1 MIRRRTLLSGL
12 AAGAVLPRIARAQA
26 GGWRV
31 LVIGAGMA
39 GLSAARSL
47 HRAGAEVTVLE
58 ARNRIG
64 GRVWTDRGWPDL
76 PVDLGASWNHG
87 ATGNPVTALARDAGL
102 RMVETRYD
110 SGAAFRDG
118 EEVDEL
124 PDPFDLLY
132 AAQDAAFDADGD
144 RSIAEALEA
153 LPDWQDLPPSDRDAM
168 RAALYRNIELEYAAD
183 WTALSARHF
192 DAGEA
197 FGGAELIFPDGYD
210 QVPQHAAQGLDIR
223 LGAEV
228 RQVQATAAGVA
239 VILAAGERL
248 EADAAICTLPLG
260 VLQAGSVAFDPPLS
274 HARQTA
280 IETLGMGLLNK
291 LWLRFDAPP
300 PVPDVDWLTNRGDP
314 QDLWPEFVNLRGTPL
329 LLGFNAAAR
338 ADEVERW
345 GDADALASATDTLRA
360 MFGSRFPAPI
370 AGKAT
375 RWRGDALALG
385 SYSFLPVGADP
396 DHRAALGGT
405 DWDGR
410 LAFAGEA
417 ASVDHASTVHG
428 AWLSGAEAAQA
439 LME

>member
-12 AAGAVLPRIARAQA
+12 VAGAVLPRMARAQ
-26 GGWRV
+26 GWRV

-47 HRAGAEVTVLE
+47 RDAGAVVTVLE
-58 ARNRIG
+58 ARDRIG

-76 PVDLGASWNHG
+76 PVDLGASWIHG
-87 ATGNPVTALARDAGL
+87 ATGNPVTALARKAGL
-102 RMVETRYD
+102 RLLETSYD
-110 SGAAFRDG
+110 SGAVYRDG
-118 EEVDEL
+118 EEVEEL
-124 PDPFDLLY
+124 PDPLDLLH
-132 AAQDAAFDADGD
+132 AAQEAAFDAGGD
-144 RSIAEALEA
+144 VSLAAA
-153 LPDWQDLPPSDRDAM
+153 VDSLPDWQALPQSDRDAL
-168 RAALYRNIELEYAAD
+168 RAALYRSIELEYAAD

-192 DAGEA
+192 DAGEY

-210 QVPQHAAQGLDIR
+210 QVPRFAAQGLDIR
-223 LGAEV
+223 LGAV
-228 RQVQATAAGVA
+228 VQKVQATAAGVA
-239 VILAAGERL
+239 VTLTTGDRL

-260 VLQAGSVAFDPPLS
+260 VLQAGRVAFDPPLS
-274 HARQTA
+274 RDRQTA
-280 IETLGMGLLNK
+280 IDTLGMGLLNK

-300 PVPDVDWLTNRGDP
+300 PVPDVDWLTNGGDP

-329 LLGFNAAAR
+329 LLGFNAATR
-338 ADEVERW
+338 AEEVERW
-345 GDADALASATDTLRA
+345 GDADTLASATDTLRA
-360 MFGSRFPAPI
+360 MFGSRFPAPV
-370 AGKAT
+370 AGKVT
-375 RWRGDALALG
+375 RWRGDAHALG

-410 LAFAGEA
+410 IAFAGEA